1 MDKKKSFV
9 KQFWENRAHKVDHP
23 RIATHFRIDDAS
35 DFDYSLVKKL
45 CTPSTILLDL
55 GAGTCHLSIRLSP
68 FAKEILAVDYI
79 EDFLAMQNLPDNI
92 TTIVSDISE
101 FETTGTFDII
111 LLFGVLNYFFED
123 SEVLALY
130 EKCKSLLNRNGVLIV
145 KHQCG
150 TKKNELI
157 DHYSEELESG
167 YLALYRH
174 VDLDSL
180 LLEKVFND
188 VEVVDVYPPRLNRWD
203 NTHFHAFVCRT

>member
-9 KQFWENRAHKVDHP
+9 KQFWEKRAHEIEHP

-35 DFDYSLVKKL
+35 DFDFSLVQTL
-45 CTPSTILLDL
+45 CTPSTTLLDL

-68 FAKEILAVDYI
+68 YTKEIIAVDFI
-79 EDFLAMQNLPDNI
+79 KDFLAQQNLPHNI
-92 TTIVSDISE
+92 QAVVSDISE
-101 FETTGTFDII
+101 FKTTGTFDII

-123 SEVLALY
+123 SEVLSLY
-130 EKCKSLLNRNGVLIV
+130 EKCRSLLNHNGTLIV

-150 TKKNELI
+150 TRKNELI
-157 DHYSEELESG
+157 DHYSEELESN

-180 LLEKVFND
+180 LLGNIFNNVQVID
-188 VEVVDVYPPRLNRWD
+188 IYPPRLNRWD
-203 NTHFHAFVCRT
+203 NTHFYAFVCRT